1 MNKEKAAAAKAL
13 FMEGYN
19 CSQAVV
25 GAWAEDI
32 GLDSETAYKIA
43 SGFGGGIGRMR
54 EVCGAFTGAVMVLG
68 LKFGNTIGSD
78 RAAKGKDYERVQ
90 LFAKRFKEELG
101 SDTIICRELL
111 GLSGPSDPDPAKR
124 TKEYYQKRPCPETVA
139 IASGLLGEFM
149 EQFFQKKTLKLW
161 ANAVLPYKIMQKR
174 AEKRDLCSFFV
185 YKFCQIP
192 AEQFGA
198 SFVI

>member
-54 EVCGAFTGAVMVLG
+54 EVCGTVTGMYMALG
-68 LKFGNTIGSD
+68 LARGYSD
-78 RAAKGKDYERVQ
+78 SKDNADKKRVYTEVQQ
-90 LFAKRFKEELG
+90 LAERFKEDNG
-101 SDTIICRELL
+101 SIICRDLL
-111 GLSGPSDPDPAKR
+111 GMRIKAKDNPTPSER
-124 TKEYYQKRPCPETVA
+124 TEKYYAARPCPELCRYA
-139 IASGLLGEFM
+139 ADLLDEYLKN
-149 EQFFQKKTLKLW
+149 KK
-161 ANAVLPYKIMQKR
+161 
-174 AEKRDLCSFFV
+174 
-185 YKFCQIP
+185 
-192 AEQFGA
+192 G
-198 SFVI
+198 

>member
-54 EVCGAFTGAVMVLG
+54 EVCGTVTGMYMALG
-68 LKFGNTIGSD
+68 LARGYSD
-78 RAAKGKDYERVQ
+78 SKDNADKKRVYTEVQQ
-90 LFAKRFKEELG
+90 LAERFKEDNG
-101 SDTIICRELL
+101 SIICRDLL
-111 GLSGPSDPDPAKR
+111 GMRAKAKDNPTPSER
-124 TKEYYQKRPCPETVA
+124 TEKYYAARPCPELCRYA
-139 IASGLLGEFM
+139 ADLLDEYLKN
-149 EQFFQKKTLKLW
+149 KK
-161 ANAVLPYKIMQKR
+161 
-174 AEKRDLCSFFV
+174 
-185 YKFCQIP
+185 
-192 AEQFGA
+192 G
-198 SFVI
+198 